1 MYEIE
6 HFASIILTYIYKTKG
21 LSQWLNGKESA
32 CQCRRHKF
40 DPWVRKIP
48 WRRKWQPTPVFL
60 PGKSHRQRSLV
71 GYTVH
76 GVTRFRHN
84 LVTKQLHKTKIFN
97 ASKIVYYLYMLVI
110 GVNIVYFSWVILK
123 LRWDIWHFFQ
133 LSFKPWNDLMMKLN
147 NIHGE
152 QTILFDLKHT
162 EEWFVKELELWEYCE
177 AHGNFLRRCCGLSI
191 EQQENWSN
199 SYPDFIS
206 LSLGR
211 WHLIGTI
218 ADNTLISTE

>member
-21 LSQWLNGKESA
+21 LSQWLSGKESA

-110 GVNIVYFSWVILK
+110 GVNIVYFS
-123 LRWDIWHFFQ
+123 
-133 LSFKPWNDLMMKLN
+133 
-147 NIHGE
+147 
-152 QTILFDLKHT
+152 
-162 EEWFVKELELWEYCE
+162 
-177 AHGNFLRRCCGLSI
+177 
-191 EQQENWSN
+191 
-199 SYPDFIS
+199 
-206 LSLGR
+206 
-211 WHLIGTI
+211 
-218 ADNTLISTE
+218 

>member
-21 LSQWLNGKESA
+21 LSQWLSGKESA

-60 PGKSHRQRSLV
+60 PGKSHRQRSLA

-84 LVTKQLHKTKIFN
+84 LVTEQLHKTKIFN

-110 GVNIVYFSWVILK
+110 VYCS
-123 LRWDIWHFFQ
+123 
-133 LSFKPWNDLMMKLN
+133 
-147 NIHGE
+147 
-152 QTILFDLKHT
+152 
-162 EEWFVKELELWEYCE
+162 
-177 AHGNFLRRCCGLSI
+177 
-191 EQQENWSN
+191 
-199 SYPDFIS
+199 
-206 LSLGR
+206 
-211 WHLIGTI
+211 
-218 ADNTLISTE
+218 